1 MIRLQQMS
9 IHNKLSLAL
18 GVAALLAF
26 ALAGAA
32 LALFG
37 SLTLERRAR
46 QIMEPYAQLVSV
58 GAEAAV
64 AFEDP
69 GRAREILNTLRANP
83 QILEA
88 QIVLRDGRL
97 LAGFSSRPDAK
108 SKPDWVK
115 PDGVYL
121 NGNNAEL
128 MQSLQEG

>member
-1 MIRLQQMS
+1 MIRFQQMS

-18 GVAALLAF
+18 GGAALLAF

-69 GRAREILNTLRANP
+69 GRAREILATLRANP

-88 QIVLRDGRL
+88 EIVLRDGRL
-97 LAGFSSRPDAK
+97 LAGYSSRPNAAFQLHRL
-108 SKPDWVK
+108 K

-121 NGNNAEL
+121 NGN
-128 MQSLQEG
+128 S